1 MLGVLEF
8 LSPHHCLPSQVPG
21 QDNQGEEV
29 TDATAPPV
37 ASPAPH
43 PSGWW
48 VFPAGFSLTRGLC
61 PVSLA

>member
-48 VFPAGFSLTRGLC
+48 VFPAGFSLT
-61 PVSLA
+61 